1 MDESTRRHDW
11 PSLGRRRGE
20 SGETRLGQNVLDDL
34 NGFLDQRVELNQE
47 IQGKVAERQE
57 LFFES
62 GECDAAHGVSTF
74 SLRRPARLCGAS
86 AFDAAQFWYV
96 CFSRKSCG
104 SSDIRVSSVAFESD
118 GLAPVL

>member
-1 MDESTRRHDW
+1 MIGLVLVAD
-11 PSLGRRRGE
+11 LE
-20 SGETRLGQNVLDDL
+20 SGETRGCENVLDDL

-47 IQGKVAERQE
+47 IQVKAAERQE

-86 AFDAAQFWYV
+86 AFDVAQFWYLCV

-104 SSDIRVSSVAFESD
+104 SSDFRVASVAFESD
-118 GLAPVL
+118 GLVLVM

>member
-11 PSLGRRRGE
+11 LFLARRLGE
-20 SGETRLGQNVLDDL
+20 SGETRGRQNVLDDL

-57 LFFES
+57 LFVES
-62 GECDAAHGVSTF
+62 SECDAALGVSKF

-86 AFDAAQFWYV
+86 AFGVAQFWCV
-96 CFSRKSCG
+96 FRG
-104 SSDIRVSSVAFESD
+104 RGTTLRTLV
-118 GLAPVL
+118 